1 VNLLQSITV
10 YTFLLIAFHFPKINV
25 AQLNDPTLRS
35 DSDDN
40 VIPFTRAGKLILV
53 QGRADTTE
61 GNFILDTGS
70 PGLVLNS
77 TYFREYPLIEP
88 HNSSRQT
95 ITGESGQ
102 VQQTVVKRFRLGGFN
117 YIQAQ
122 AELVNLGHL
131 EQSKGV
137 KILGLLGVSMFKQCE
152 MIIDYQ
158 HNLIHLHHI
167 GKKERS
173 TYQHVMLNDPGK
185 YLVYPI
191 DIKDNRILVK
201 TNIGNRDLQFV
212 IDYAAETN
220 ILDGRLPDKI
230 LDSVEIDGRIMLT
243 GAGSKKIEA
252 LSGALSSLKVGGLQ
266 ITGLPVVIT
275 NLENTCFGGV
285 SCING
290 VLGYDFLSRYKLAF
304 NFIKR
309 KLYILNE

>member
-10 YTFLLIAFHFPKINV
+10 GTFLLIASHLPKINV
-25 AQLNDPTLRS
+25 AQSNDPVLRS
-35 DSDDN
+35 DSAN
-40 VIPFTRAGKLILV
+40 SIIPFTRAGKLILI

-70 PGLVLNS
+70 PGLVLNN
-77 TYFREYPLIEP
+77 TYFREYFVTEP
-88 HNSSRQT
+88 HNTSRRT
-95 ITGESGQ
+95 ITGEAGQ
-102 VQQTVVKRFRLGGFN
+102 TQQTVVRNFRLGNFN
-117 YIQAQ
+117 YIQAD

-137 KILGLLGVSMFKQCE
+137 KILGLIGVSMFKQCE
-152 MIIDYQ
+152 MIIDYA
-158 HNLIHLHHI
+158 NNVIHLHHI
-167 GKKERS
+167 GKKERN
-173 TYQHVMLNDPGK
+173 TYQHAMLNDPAK

-191 DIKDNRILVK
+191 DIRENRILVK

-220 ILDGRLPDKI
+220 IIDGRLPDKI
-230 LDSVEIDGRIMLT
+230 LDSVEINGRIILS
-243 GAGSKKIEA
+243 GAGSRKIEA

-275 NLENTCFGGV
+275 NLENTCFG
-285 SCING
+285 SMNCING

-309 KLYILNE
+309 KLYIINE

>member
-1 VNLLQSITV
+1 MNLLQSITAGS
-10 YTFLLIAFHFPKINV
+10 LILIAAHIPKINV
-25 AQLNDPTLRS
+25 AQLNDPILRA
-35 DSDDN
+35 DSAN
-40 VIPFTRAGKLILV
+40 SIIPFTRAGKLILV

-70 PGLVLNS
+70 PGLVLNN
-77 TYFREYPLIEP
+77 TYFREYPIIEP
-88 HNSSRQT
+88 HNSSRQS
-95 ITGESGQ
+95 ITGEAGQ
-102 VQQTVVKRFRLGGFN
+102 TQQTVVKRFRLGN
-117 YIQAQ
+117 YSYIQAQ

-137 KILGLLGVSMFKQCE
+137 KILGLLGVSLFKQCE
-152 MIIDYQ
+152 MIIDYER
-158 HNLIHLHHI
+158 NLIHLHHI
-167 GKKERS
+167 NRKERNI
-173 TYQHVMLNDPGK
+173 YQHAMLNDSSK
-185 YLVYPI
+185 YIVYPM

-220 ILDGRLPDKI
+220 IIDGRLPDKI
-230 LDSVEIDGRIMLT
+230 LDSVEITGRIMLA
-243 GAGSKKIEA
+243 GAGSRRIEA
-252 LSGALSSLKVGGLQ
+252 LSGDLSSLRVGRLQ

-275 NLENTCFGGV
+275 NLENTCFGGIN
-285 SCING
+285 CING

>member
-1 VNLLQSITV
+1 
-10 YTFLLIAFHFPKINV
+10 
-25 AQLNDPTLRS
+25 LRS
-35 DSDDN
+35 DSAN
-40 VIPFTRAGKLILV
+40 SVIPFTRAGKLILV

-70 PGLVLNS
+70 PGLVLNN
-77 TYFREYPLIEP
+77 TYFRDYSMVEP
-88 HNSSRQT
+88 HNSSRRT
-95 ITGESGQ
+95 ITGDGGQ
-102 VQQTVVKRFRLGGFN
+102 TQQTVVKKFRLGNFN
-117 YIQAQ
+117 YIQAY

-137 KILGLLGVSMFKQCE
+137 KILGLLGVALFKECE
-152 MIIDYQ
+152 MIIDYE

-167 GKKERS
+167 GKKERN
-173 TYQHVMLNDPGK
+173 TYQHTMLNDSSK
-185 YLVYPI
+185 YIVYPI
-191 DIKDNRILVK
+191 DLKDNRILVK
-201 TNIGNRDLQFV
+201 TNIGNKDLQFV

-230 LDSVEIDGRIMLT
+230 LDSVEISGRIVLT
-243 GAGSKKIEA
+243 GAGSRKVEA
-252 LSGALSSLKVGGLQ
+252 LSGALSSLKVGRLQ

-285 SCING
+285 NCING